1 MTALTRILTGS
12 DLSEWAD
19 LALQRAALLAGQHGA
34 RLSVLHGV
42 DPEELPAA
50 GELERLGETPHRF
63 RERQIAETQA
73 ALDARAAQYGSA
85 IRADVQTGKDFVEI
99 IRRAR
104 TEEADLIVLGAP
116 GQPFLRDWVFGTA
129 V

>member
-34 RLSVLHGV
+34 RRSVLHVV

-85 IRADVQTGKDFVEI
+85 IRPDVPTGQE
-99 IRRAR
+99 
-104 TEEADLIVLGAP
+104 
-116 GQPFLRDWVFGTA
+116 LRGDH
-129 V
+129 